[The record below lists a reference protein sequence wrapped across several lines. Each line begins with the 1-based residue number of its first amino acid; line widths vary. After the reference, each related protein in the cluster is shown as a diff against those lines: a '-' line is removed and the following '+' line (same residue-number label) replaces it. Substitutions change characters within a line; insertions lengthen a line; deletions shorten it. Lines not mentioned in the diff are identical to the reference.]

1 MTRLALRLSKGAL
14 GAAALLSASCG
25 AARMKLPAGP
35 GVPAGD
41 GAAVIAQATF
51 ACRAI
56 STITLE
62 MSVHGSVGGRRLRGR
77 LTAGLATP
85 SSARLEAVAP
95 FGQPVFV
102 FVASDADASVLLPR
116 DRRVLEHGRPAAV
129 LDAVA
134 GVPLDAAGLRSL
146 VTGCAHAPDAAGTMS
161 LGDMWRVAPDAD
173 DEVYFR
179 RDPSTGAGQA
189 AWRLVATQHRGE
201 HGWRAEYGMFENNL
215 PHTVRLVSDPPGRFD
230 LQLDLS
236 QIELNVPLGAEAFRI
251 DAPTGAS
258 PITLDELRQSGPL
271 GEK

>member
-1 MTRLALRLSKGAL
+1 M
-14 GAAALLSASCG
+14 
-25 AARMKLPAGP
+25 
-35 GVPAGD
+35 
-41 GAAVIAQATF
+41 
-51 ACRAI
+51 
-56 STITLE
+56 
-62 MSVHGSVGGRRLRGR
+62 
-77 LTAGLATP
+77 
-85 SSARLEAVAP
+85 
-95 FGQPVFV
+95 
-102 FVASDADASVLLPR
+102 
-116 DRRVLEHGRPAAV
+116 

-146 VTGCAHAPDAAGTMS
+146 VTGCANAPDGAGTMS
-161 LGDMWRVAPDAD
+161 LGEMWRVAPDAG

-179 RDPSTGAGQA
+179 RDPSTGSGQA
-189 AWRLVATQHRGE
+189 TWRLVATQHRGE

-251 DAPTGAS
+251 DAPKDAS